1 MAEVRPVCRH
11 CGGHSLWRSI
21 VEGIRRVF
29 SLRRREDRLMYI
41 PVDRI
46 DPNPFQPRE
55 YFLEE
60 PHENLKK
67 SIEVYGVIVPII
79 VNRKG
84 RRYTLV
90 AGQRRLKA
98 ARDVGYRY
106 IPAIV
111 RSLNP
116 HQVMEVSTLENLHRE
131 NLSTIDV
138 VKMFDRI
145 RRKHPAI
152 GEGEMAEALGLE
164 VDRLRHARSLL
175 DLPIPVLEALR
186 AGMIDEGHA
195 RLVAQI
201 PDPDAQLEVIELVYN
216 EKLGLEETQELVDRV
231 SGKEP
236 SYVTADQ
243 ATHYHAP
250 SCPFAQLI
258 PEERKLKFYSKRE
271 AARRGKIPC
280 MQCL

>member
-1 MAEVRPVCRH
+1 MATQRPVCRY
-11 CGGHSLWRSI
+11 CGGHRLWRSLL
-21 VEGIRRVF
+21 EGIRRIF

-67 SIEVYGVIVPII
+67 SIETYGVIVPII

-98 ARDVGYRY
+98 AREVGYRY

-111 RSLNP
+111 RSLSP

-131 NLSTIDV
+131 DLSTLDV

-145 RRKHPAI
+145 RRRYPQI

-175 DLPIPVLEALR
+175 DLPVPVLEALR
-186 AGMIDEGHA
+186 AKMIGEEHA

-201 PDPDAQLEVIELVYN
+201 PDPDAQLEVIEIIYN

-231 SGKEP
+231 TGKEP

-250 SCPFAQLI
+250 SCPFALLI
-258 PEERKLKFYSKRE
+258 PEERKLKFYSRRE